1 MSDNLNALLGLD
13 RYDELLREADAERRA
28 KLTRGPAFSVRMW
41 LARAL
46 VRLAIALAP
55 AGVPGSPFGLPFDPQ
70 VPVPDVCSPFDGLR
84 RVFRYAEDD
93 RGF

>member
-46 VRLAIALAP
+46 VRLAIAL
-55 AGVPGSPFGLPFDPQ
+55 VPGGGSGEPQ
-70 VPVPDVCSPFDGLR
+70 TAP
-84 RVFRYAEDD
+84 
-93 RGF
+93 